1 MEKWILE
8 DVARADRL
16 ALQARS
22 AARAG
27 DMSRAGELRRQF
39 ETIYDELEAKIADS
53 DRAAVSMARVRAELE
68 AV

>member
-1 MEKWILE
+1 
-8 DVARADRL
+8 
-16 ALQARS
+16 
-22 AARAG
+22 
-27 DMSRAGELRRQF
+27 MSRAGELRRQF